1 MLYMEVILT
10 EMLTGSKE
18 ITFTI
23 LFVVMLIYLAKTI
36 EKVFIKFD
44 GIITGYQQELKAGAE
59 RENGYQQI
67 TKDLVEEIK
76 EIKAAIVNLEKERE
90 R

>member
-1 MLYMEVILT
+1 MEVILT

-18 ITFTI
+18 ITFTV
-23 LFVVMLIYLAKTI
+23 LFVAMLIYLAKTI
-36 EKVFIKFD
+36 KEVFIKFD

-59 RENGYQQI
+59 REAGYQQI

>member
-1 MLYMEVILT
+1 MEVILT

-59 RENGYQQI
+59 RESGYQQI

-76 EIKAAIVNLEKERE
+76 EIKAAIVNLEKERG
-90 R
+90 RQ